1 MMHPPV
7 DGRGG
12 GHRVF
17 EDTVPL
23 AEDEVAADQY
33 TFALVA
39 FSEEGKQHF
48 HLIAV
53 LLEITDVIEDDR
65 G

>member
-1 MMHPPV
+1 MMHQPV

-12 GHRVF
+12 GHKVF
-17 EDTVPL
+17 EDAVPL
-23 AEDEVAADQY
+23 AETRLLLKSH

-39 FSEEGKQHF
+39 FSEEGKQHL
-48 HLIAV
+48 HLLMV